1 MPPAKHGLGRGLGA
15 LIPPSQPSAVTAG
28 VKEVPV
34 AAIAPNPRQPRH
46 KIDPDALRELA
57 DSIREHGL
65 IQPLIITPAPDSTEL
80 APRYQLIA
88 GERRWSAAK
97 LAGLANVPVIVRG
110 ATPQE
115 MLELALVENI
125 QRADLNVL
133 EEANAYH
140 QLMTDFGLTQE
151 QIATKVGKSRVT
163 VTNALRL
170 LKLPTDAQT
179 ALAEDSISAGH
190 ARALL
195 TVEDEKQQT
204 ILLRQVLEGGLSVRQ
219 TEEAARRLNER
230 PPTPDRSRPPA
241 VSSRRSASER
251 EMPAATRALED
262 DFRRVLGT
270 KVQVFRSRKGGRIVV
285 HFYSEEELEAIYTQ
299 IVGRR

>member
-1 MPPAKHGLGRGLGA
+1 MPTSKHGLGRGLGA
-15 LIPPSQPSAVTAG
+15 LIPPGQPSAVTSG

-34 AAIAPNPRQPRH
+34 AAISPNPRQPRH
-46 KIDPDALRELA
+46 KIDPDALRELT

-65 IQPLIITPAPDSTEL
+65 IQPLIVTPAPDSTEL

-97 LAGLANVPVIVRG
+97 LAGLADVPVIVRG

-133 EEANAYH
+133 EEANAYR
-140 QLMTDFGLTQE
+140 QLMSDFGLTQE
-151 QIATKVGKSRVT
+151 QVAAKVGKNRTT
-163 VTNALRL
+163 VANALRL
-170 LKLPTDAQT
+170 LKLSTDVQA
-179 ALAEDSISAGH
+179 ALAEDSISEGH
-190 ARALL
+190 ARAIL
-195 TVEDEKQQT
+195 TVEDEKQQNA
-204 ILLRQVLEGGLSVRQ
+204 LLRQVIDGGLSVRQ
-219 TEEAARRLNER
+219 TEEAARRLSER
-230 PPTPDRSRPPA
+230 PQTAERG
-241 VSSRRSASER
+241 RRSAVGGQRSTER

-262 DFRRVLGT
+262 DFRRALGT
-270 KVQVFRSRKGGRIVV
+270 KVQVFRSRKGGKIVL